1 MCKMCLFED
10 GGKKQKIYKMRTKI
24 CGLCNSAINNYAENR
39 SLMNLICTYT
49 DNKHL
54 IEKEDDEV
62 QEEDEKA
69 TRAVDHLK
77 LRCDIL
83 EKEKRNTATMLAK

>member
-1 MCKMCLFED
+1 
-10 GGKKQKIYKMRTKI
+10 
-24 CGLCNSAINNYAENR
+24 
-39 SLMNLICTYT
+39 MNLICTYT

-83 EKEKRNTATMLAK
+83 EKEKRNTATMLAKQRKNKQVISEVLEKLTEQKNKNAKETTALEEESKLI

>member
-1 MCKMCLFED
+1 
-10 GGKKQKIYKMRTKI
+10 
-24 CGLCNSAINNYAENR
+24 
-39 SLMNLICTYT
+39 MNLICTYT

>member
-1 MCKMCLFED
+1 
-10 GGKKQKIYKMRTKI
+10 
-24 CGLCNSAINNYAENR
+24 
-39 SLMNLICTYT
+39 MNLICTYT

-69 TRAVDHLK
+69 VRAVDHLK

-83 EKEKRNTATMLAK
+83 EKEKRTTATMLAK